1 MWSVAKLVLWCG
13 RSGTAAGVVGH
24 AECCEV
30 SAVVNVGH
38 VDLVL
43 TDSRTVDR
51 MSKMHVM
58 MSMPC
63 VVLGV
68 LQSEYCAERT
78 AVVTMLVQRTGRH
91 DHRS

>member
-1 MWSVAKLVLWCG
+1 MLQVVKLVLWCG
-13 RSGTAAGVVGH
+13 RSSTADGVVGH
-24 AECCEV
+24 ADCCEV
-30 SAVVNVGH
+30 PVAVTVGH

-43 TDSRTVDR
+43 TESRPVDQISR
-51 MSKMHVM
+51 VHVM

-68 LQSEYCAERT
+68 LQSEHCAERA
-78 AVVTMLVQRTGRH
+78 AVVTMLVRRTGRH

>member
-1 MWSVAKLVLWCG
+1 MRREVERGQPLHDLGVGL
-13 RSGTAAGVVGH
+13 AG
-24 AECCEV
+24 CYEV
-30 SAVVNVGH
+30 SVVVTVGY

-43 TDSRTVDR
+43 TDSQTVYR

-68 LQSEYCAERT
+68 LQSEHCAERA
-78 AVVTMLVQRTGRH
+78 AVVTMLVRRTGRH